1 MIDKLY
7 RTKLR
12 PRTISVWLI
21 FLVLIFALLV
31 FSGAAED
38 KSLTLP
44 LGQQEYR
51 GKYLLVESGQLYSA
65 RTGKPVTFERMIK
78 EIKRARFIHAGE
90 THDDMDMHDWQYRII
105 EALFNQ
111 DPALAIGLEQITVDL
126 QPVLNQWVAG
136 ELEKEEFLRAIRWY
150 VTWNF
155 NYGYYEKI
163 FDLAREKKIPL
174 FALNAPRSLINKVR
188 IQGYEALTEEEK
200 IIIPSLDL
208 TNEEHRLLLKTIF
221 EAEEIP
227 PQMKGSSLE
236 TMFEGLY
243 RAQVAWDE
251 TMGTRAMQAAE
262 ATRGRV
268 VVLAGSGHMLYNL
281 GLNYRAWKKSG
292 QPFVTVIGIQ
302 VPENSKLKVSRGLA
316 DFIYGVREK
325 EYPAYPPLGLNLK
338 KVEGLTNLVVSDS
351 PADILVKSAGFQK
364 GDVILTAGD
373 KSFDE
378 LNELRIF
385 LANHNWGEEVQFKV
399 LRNGEVVRLVLKL
412 DPGLLKQ
419 NNKKD

>member
-262 ATRGRV
+262 ATGGRV